1 MRWPLSRKILLMALA
16 NLALVGLV
24 VAGFLL
30 SQFRFGPE
38 SLLLGPAQDRI
49 LAIGTAFS
57 LALDRPDTDI
67 DALFASYRE
76 RYAADFFLTDPAGR
90 MLLGPAAVVPEAVLA
105 RVHPDPRGGRKKGPP
120 RKGPPPPRKK
130 GPDDE
135 ESPPPKEPPPPPPPP
150 RAELP
155 PVFFAI
161 THDPTAYWAGA
172 RIPLNLPDKEP
183 GRPAI
188 LLIRSNTIFNDK
200 VFFDVRIALGLAA
213 ALIVVSMLCW
223 LPFIRGLTRSIAEM
237 DRATQQIAAGRFDA
251 KVADARNDELGHL
264 GRQINELASRLESFV
279 GSQKRFLGD
288 IAHELCAP
296 IARIQFAL
304 GILEQKAGVEQREH
318 VAVLNEEI
326 QEMSGLVNELLSFSK
341 AGLNS
346 ATVPMTEIEIAT
358 AVERA
363 AAREGAKIAA
373 AIPAGMIVRANEL
386 FLVRALANLLRNAVR
401 YAGRD
406 GPIVVSAQCDAD
418 AVEIRVADSGPGLP
432 ESELERIFTP
442 FYRPE
447 VSRTRET
454 GGTGLG
460 LAIVRTCV
468 EACSGTVSCRNRQP
482 HGLEVVTRFPA

>member
-1 MRWPLSRKILLMALA
+1 MRWPLSRKILLIALA

-67 DALFASYRE
+67 DVLFASYRE
-76 RYAADFFLTDPAGR
+76 RYAADFFLTDPEGR
-90 MLLGPAAVVPEAVLA
+90 TLLGPNAVVPENVLQ
-105 RVHPDPRGGRKKGPP
+105 RMHPPPRGGRKKGPP

-130 GPDDE
+130 GPDDG
-135 ESPPPKEPPPPPPPP
+135 PPPPAADPPRPPPPPG
-150 RAELP
+150 AEPP

-264 GRQINELASRLESFV
+264 GRQINGLASRLESFV

-296 IARIQFAL
+296 IARVQFAL
-304 GILEQKAGVEQREH
+304 GILEQRAGSEQREH

-363 AAREGAKIAA
+363 AAREGAKIST
-373 AIPAGMIVRANEL
+373 AIPAGMVVRANEL

-401 YAGRD
+401 YAGKD
-406 GPIVVSAQCDAD
+406 GPIVVTAEREAD

-432 ESELERIFTP
+432 DSELERIFTP

-482 HGLEVVTRFPA
+482 HGLEVVMRFPG

>member
-67 DALFASYRE
+67 DALFASYHE

-251 KVADARNDELGHL
+251 KVADARND
-264 GRQINELASRLESFV
+264 
-279 GSQKRFLGD
+279 
-288 IAHELCAP
+288 
-296 IARIQFAL
+296 
-304 GILEQKAGVEQREH
+304 
-318 VAVLNEEI
+318 
-326 QEMSGLVNELLSFSK
+326 
-341 AGLNS
+341 
-346 ATVPMTEIEIAT
+346 
-358 AVERA
+358 
-363 AAREGAKIAA
+363 
-373 AIPAGMIVRANEL
+373 
-386 FLVRALANLLRNAVR
+386 
-401 YAGRD
+401 
-406 GPIVVSAQCDAD
+406 
-418 AVEIRVADSGPGLP
+418 
-432 ESELERIFTP
+432 
-442 FYRPE
+442 
-447 VSRTRET
+447 
-454 GGTGLG
+454 
-460 LAIVRTCV
+460 
-468 EACSGTVSCRNRQP
+468 
-482 HGLEVVTRFPA
+482 